1 MDRTNDYNDR
11 FKRFSRRIERGI
23 ILLLCLSAGLI
34 LAGELVKD
42 IAPVRNVLI
51 ETERLEGIS
60 PQP

>member
-1 MDRTNDYNDR
+1 MNRTNDYNER

-23 ILLLCLSAGLI
+23 ILLLSLSAALL

-42 IAPVRNVLI
+42 IAPVRNVLV